1 MEFKIGDQ
9 VVHPHYGLGQV
20 VKLEVRQFEPGVS
33 RQYYEVS
40 IPGSTLWVPLGQPTS
55 GLRKLALKSTLA
67 DCRRLLA
74 SAPAP
79 LTEDPRMRQS
89 ELSAHLK
96 QGTIAAHCEVVRDLS
111 AAGWH
116 KPLSGPIASFLRVTL
131 DVLCQEWAAVE
142 GLSPAEAAR
151 DIDACLAKGR
161 KSHDK

>member
-40 IPGSTLWVPLGQPTS
+40 IPGSTLWVPLDQPTS
-55 GLRKLALKSTLA
+55 GLRKLTVKGKLA

-96 QGTIAAHCEVVRDLS
+96 QGTITAHCEVVRDLS

-116 KPLSGPIASFLRVTL
+116 KTLSGPISTFLRVTL

-142 GLSPAEAAR
+142 GISVEEAAR
-151 DIDACLAKGR
+151 QIDACLLQGR
-161 KSHDK
+161 KAHEK